1 MIAKRRHL
9 SIFRAQIGWTIAVA
23 AGTIRGVRVGD
34 EVLVDAPELTIVV
47 PTFNE
52 HDNIVPLLDRLN
64 AVLAGIAWEAI
75 FVDDD
80 SSDGTADAVRA
91 AARRDTRVRC
101 IQRIG
106 RRGLAGACIEGILA
120 SSAPYVAVMDAD
132 LQHDEAILPRM
143 LEALRREGCDV
154 VVGSRYVAGGGV
166 GDWAAHR
173 QRASS
178 LATRLAHLVT
188 KTDIADPMSGFFM
201 LRRMVFERVMRG
213 LSTQGFKI
221 LLDILATAET
231 PLRIKEIPF
240 QFRQRV
246 AGESKLDTLVA
257 WEFAMLLAD
266 KLVGHIVP
274 VRFLLFAVIGGLG
287 VFVHMGVLAA
297 GLKLFA
303 LPFVTA
309 QTSAAIVAM
318 TANFFL
324 NNLFTYADRRLKGW
338 RVLRGLI
345 SFYVICSFGAAA
357 NIGVASYLFAQQQ
370 VWWIAGIAGIVVGSV
385 WNYAVSSIFTW
396 K

>member
-1 MIAKRRHL
+1 
-9 SIFRAQIGWTIAVA
+9 
-23 AGTIRGVRVGD
+23 
-34 EVLVDAPELTIVV
+34 
-47 PTFNE
+47 
-52 HDNIVPLLDRLN
+52 
-64 AVLAGIAWEAI
+64 
-75 FVDDD
+75 
-80 SSDGTADAVRA
+80 
-91 AARRDTRVRC
+91 
-101 IQRIG
+101 
-106 RRGLAGACIEGILA
+106 
-120 SSAPYVAVMDAD
+120 MDAD
-132 LQHDEAILPRM
+132 LQHDEAILPQM
-143 LEALRREGCDV
+143 LEALRREGCDM

-178 LATRLAHLVT
+178 LATRLARLVT

-287 VFVHMGVLAA
+287 VFVHMGVLAT
-297 GLKLFA
+297 GLKLFG
-303 LPFVTA
+303 LTFVAA
-309 QTSAAIVAM
+309 QTTAAIVAM
-318 TANFFL
+318 TVNFIL

-338 RVLRGLI
+338 RILRGLL

-370 VWWIAGIAGIVVGSV
+370 VWWVAGIAGIVVGSV

-396 K
+396 QNR